1 MPKPSVHLVRV
12 TADDRQER
20 LWVAATPREAGVGR
34 CAGGMGSCVAVQ
46 QITAREMEIL
56 NLRPGEVREIT
67 NPSDPIRRSH

>member
-46 QITAREMEIL
+46 QIEAREI
-56 NLRPGEVREIT
+56 G
-67 NPSDPIRRSH
+67 NPKP